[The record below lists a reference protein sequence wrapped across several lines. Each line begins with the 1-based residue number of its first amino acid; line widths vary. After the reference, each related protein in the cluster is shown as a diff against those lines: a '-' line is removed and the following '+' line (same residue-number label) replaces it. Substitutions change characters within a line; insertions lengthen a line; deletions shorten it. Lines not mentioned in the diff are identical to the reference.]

1 VKRSLPLHGLN
12 DGPYYLA
19 AFLVGAYQE
28 ILGDMH
34 NLFGDTNA
42 VHVSMD
48 SGDEVVVEAVIKGD
62 TVSEV
67 LQYVEF
73 DPRVLIRQLRS
84 AVEQAIRE
92 NRIDDRQAGRL
103 LRFYEAG
110 LEGYTYLEDGRER

>member
-1 VKRSLPLHGLN
+1 
-12 DGPYYLA
+12 
-19 AFLVGAYQE
+19 
-28 ILGDMH
+28 MH
-34 NLFGDTNA
+34 NLFGDHANA

-48 SGDEVVVEAVIKGD
+48 TGDEVVVEAVIKGD

-103 LRFYEAG
+103 L
-110 LEGYTYLEDGRER
+110 